1 MLKTA
6 YISRGMGDCLNARD
20 FLIAY
25 CKQKNI
31 NQKEINVYT
40 IHKEIFEDTNF
51 IIKNADECNLE
62 KLVCYANFG
71 HFNLQKKYYSL
82 KLDKCISLNAGIN
95 YCFDDIVKLNWSA
108 DISNIDLPEKFV
120 TVNYGCDK
128 ISNPELICKKLWLMD
143 YWEKL
148 VKNIGI
154 DTVQIGAG
162 QNTKNI
168 KGVTLNLVNKLS
180 LKQSAEVMKK
190 ALFHIDIEG
199 GLVILG
205 QHIGVKSVVL
215 FTATNLEQ
223 FARKGNLNIRNT
235 SCYACCGSLN
245 TKEQK
250 NMPLYVKKLNCDLR
264 CSKDLTPEY
273 VLEEIK
279 YNGWL

>member
-1 MLKTA
+1 MIKTA
-6 YISRGMGDCLNARD
+6 YISRGMGDSLNARD

-25 CKQKNI
+25 CQQKNI
-31 NQKEINVYT
+31 SQKDINVYT

-51 IIKNADECNLE
+51 TLKNVDECKLD

-108 DISNIDLPEKFV
+108 DISNIDLPKKFV

-128 ISNPELICKKLWLMD
+128 NSNPELICKKLWLMD

-148 VKNIGI
+148 VKLIGV

-162 QNTKNI
+162 QNTKDI

-180 LKQSAEVMKK
+180 LKQSAEIMKK

-215 FTATNLEQ
+215 F
-223 FARKGNLNIRNT
+223 ARKGNLNIRNT
-235 SCYACCGSLN
+235 SCYACSGSLN
-245 TKEQK
+245 TKQQK
-250 NMPLYVKKLNCDLR
+250 NKPLYVKKLDCDLR
-264 CSKDLTPEY
+264 CVKDLKPEY
-273 VLEEIK
+273 VLEQIYYELGIK
-279 YNGWL
+279 L